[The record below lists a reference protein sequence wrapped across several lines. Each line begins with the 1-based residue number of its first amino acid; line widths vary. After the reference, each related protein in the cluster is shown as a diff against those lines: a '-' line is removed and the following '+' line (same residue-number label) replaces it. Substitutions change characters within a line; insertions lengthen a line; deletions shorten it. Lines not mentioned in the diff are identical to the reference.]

1 MKSLV
6 KARLDE
12 MREAAQKKAIRAE
25 IERLFD
31 VKERQINIST
41 NTIVLAVLHDVF
53 GWGHERLMKF
63 YEECAKYQGAM
74 SGRYGDDCDTT
85 AMRRRLKEECFID
98 VEELVDKAAND
109 TDRGKTVIDM
119 RGEA

>member
-6 KARLDE
+6 KDKLNDI
-12 MREAAQKKAIRAE
+12 QKKAIRAE

-41 NTIVLAVLHDVF
+41 NTIVLGVLHDVF

-63 YEECAKYQGAM
+63 FEECEKYQGAM
-74 SGRYGDDCDTT
+74 SGRYGDDCDTM
-85 AMRRRLKEECFID
+85 AMRRRLKEDCFID
-98 VEELVDKAAND
+98 VEELVTKAAND
-109 TDRGKTVIDM
+109 ADRGKTVIDM
-119 RGEA
+119 RGAE